1 MQIWTPSIMAFIGV
15 TGLVFSTVFV
25 FRYAWKAESRLRA
38 FSQNASLHVDD
49 RLAGVLAK
57 KLGDRWTVAVLA
69 RNGWN
74 TTQEYEA
81 LVKHP
86 KKPRQIVF
94 SYFLNDIESTARAN
108 GYVGPKL
115 RGIPNNTI
123 LYFMHQSFILSWLHT
138 RFYITSAVGGVYFDY
153 LQQVYDNPKIWDSHK
168 RELDGIINY
177 ARQIESEIIFI
188 VWPFLT
194 RIDESLH
201 LTSRV
206 VAYLSEQQIEV
217 IDLAKHF
224 AGRDPDSLIV
234 SPLNSHPSVQ
244 ANREVA

>member
-1 MQIWTPSIMAFIGV
+1 
-15 TGLVFSTVFV
+15 
-25 FRYAWKAESRLRA
+25 
-38 FSQNASLHVDD
+38 
-49 RLAGVLAK
+49 
-57 KLGDRWTVAVLA
+57 
-69 RNGWN
+69 
-74 TTQEYEA
+74 
-81 LVKHP
+81 
-86 KKPRQIVF
+86 
-94 SYFLNDIESTARAN
+94 
-108 GYVGPKL
+108 
-115 RGIPNNTI
+115 
-123 LYFMHQSFILSWLHT
+123 MHQSFILSWLHT

-244 ANREVA
+244 ANREVAELVYKSIISTN